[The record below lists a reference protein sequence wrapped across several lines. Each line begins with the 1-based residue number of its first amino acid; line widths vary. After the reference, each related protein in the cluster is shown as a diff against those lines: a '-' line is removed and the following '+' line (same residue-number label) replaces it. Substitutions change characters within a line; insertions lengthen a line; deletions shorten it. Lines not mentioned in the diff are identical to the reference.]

1 MVQETGGRGLN
12 ALTARL
18 GSYKPGNASRDFYRN
33 VPMPLERAVGG
44 WRLVRTD
51 NSTYIY
57 IYIDITME
65 DTSSLNFKS
74 EFDHTKKTR
83 HRFM

>member
-57 IYIDITME
+57 IYIYRYHHGGY
-65 DTSSLNFKS
+65 FQS
-74 EFDHTKKTR
+74 ELQV
-83 HRFM
+83 